1 MNAGVGEGT
10 STADAGSLRT
20 SAVTRR
26 PPNVTNPAQ
35 APETSSK
42 EGPAARESGEPLVD
56 LLAVWRPLRKHWL
69 TALST
74 AVLVTVGVSLWT
86 MRQTKIYEA
95 TATVQFDPNPPR
107 PLGGKVESIVELGS
121 GAVWDTREYYETQ
134 YQILQSRRVSLG
146 VVQQLGLNRD
156 HTFLRNL
163 PKGLEVPG
171 DPEPWSEEAAADL
184 LRSRLRVDPMKQ
196 SRLAT
201 VRLQDANPERAARIL
216 KTVVET
222 YRDQNVSTL
231 IDSTDDASR
240 WLAEEHDKLY
250 KELEKNEIALH
261 QYKEDKNILSVEFD
275 DKSNMLREEIAQLN
289 QALTSIRTRREEVAA
304 RRAELSKVVADPS
317 VLPASE
323 LLQSQQLQNLRQ
335 EYVSALR
342 ERESLLKGGMGKN
355 HPEVLSASAKEQTSR
370 EALIAEVKNIQ
381 GALDRDLSAI
391 GRQEGGVS
399 GLYERAKKEALEL
412 NLLEIEYSRL
422 RRSKDNTE
430 KLYSLLLERSKESDL
445 TRRLRMNN
453 VSIVDYPVEPNA
465 PVKPNLPI
473 NAAGGLAFGLL
484 LGAAAALGRGM
495 LDRTVKTPADL
506 EQLGIPTFL
515 GLIPEIAEASSQ
527 PRARR
532 RDPSG
537 QAELIVHQDPMSGVA
552 EASRSI
558 RTNLL
563 FMAPDKPYRTLLV
576 TSAGPAEGKTTIAC
590 CIATAIAQAGKR
602 VCLVDCDLRRP
613 RLHRI
618 FRAGGRD
625 LGPGLATALVDDGLK
640 DFVAETEVPNL
651 WVVPAGPIPPNP
663 SELLHS
669 ERFRTFLARL
679 SERFD
684 QVILDS
690 PPVAAVT
697 DATILSTLV
706 DGTVLVVRANRTGK
720 EVARHA
726 NRLLHNV
733 GANFAGCVLNAVNL
747 DRDEYKYS
755 YYYYRREGY
764 YAEGTRPS
772 ANGPQPPSAHA

>member
-1 MNAGVGEGT
+1 MT
-10 STADAGSLRT
+10 T
-20 SAVTRR
+20 
-26 PPNVTNPAQ
+26 PAQ
-35 APETSSK
+35 P
-42 EGPAARESGEPLVD
+42 PATGNDGSTNRESTEPLVD
-56 LLAVWRPLRKHWL
+56 ILAVWRPLRKHWITALL
-69 TALST
+69 TAL
-74 AVLVTVGVSLWT
+74 LVTVGVSLWT
-86 MRQTKIYEA
+86 VRQTKIYEA

-134 YQILQSRRVSLG
+134 YQILQSRRVALG
-146 VVQQLGLNRD
+146 VVQQLGLNRN
-156 HTFLRNL
+156 HAFLRNL
-163 PKGLEVPG
+163 PKGMEVPG
-171 DPEPWSEEAAADL
+171 DPEPWTEEETADV

-196 SRLAT
+196 SRMAT
-201 VRLQDANPERAARIL
+201 VRLQDADPERAARIL
-216 KTVVET
+216 TSLVET
-222 YRDQNVSTL
+222 YRDQNVSNL
-231 IDSTDDASR
+231 LESTDDASK

-261 QYKEDKNILSVEFD
+261 KYKEDKNILSVEFD

-289 QALTSIRTRREEVAA
+289 QTLTSIRTRREEVAA
-304 RRAELSKVVADPS
+304 RRNELSKVVADPS

-323 LLQSQQLQNLRQ
+323 LLSSQQLQILRQ
-335 EYVSALR
+335 EFVSAIR
-342 ERESLLKGGMGKN
+342 ERESLMKTGLGRN
-355 HPEVLSASAKEQTSR
+355 HPDVLAASAKEQTSR

-391 GRQEGGVS
+391 SRQEGGVS
-399 GLYERAKKEALEL
+399 GLFERAKKEALDL

-453 VSIVDYPVEPNA
+453 VSIVDYPVEPKA

-473 NAAGGLAFGLL
+473 NAAGGLAVGLL

-515 GLIPEIAEASSQ
+515 GLIPEIAEATSR
-527 PRARR
+527 PRSRR
-532 RDPSG
+532 RSTDG
-537 QAELIVHQDPMSGVA
+537 QPELVVHHNPMSGIA

-563 FMAPDKPYRTLLV
+563 FMAPDKPYRTILV

-613 RLHRI
+613 RIHRI

-625 LGPGLATALVDDGLK
+625 LGPGLATALVDDSVR
-640 DFVAETEVPNL
+640 DAPAETEVPNL

-669 ERFRTFLARL
+669 ERFRAFLARL

-697 DATILSTLV
+697 DATILSRLV
-706 DGTVLVVRANRTGK
+706 DGTVLVVRANQTGK

-726 NRLLHNV
+726 NRLLQGV

-755 YYYYRREGY
+755 YYYYRRDGY
-764 YAEGTRPS
+764 YTEGARPS
-772 ANGPQPPSAHA
+772 GNGPEPPSAHA